1 MHFGNLHFVA
11 SLQTAQEHCCP
22 KIRFRSCSARL
33 GAWAASPLYLCR
45 QSPGQL
51 DAPVARTTLFA
62 AVSPSLARML
72 CPAGEPASMLFKT
85 QSAAVYGIDANII
98 EVEVDVSPSRDPK
111 ENFQTVGLPDTAVK
125 ESRQRITAA
134 LRNCGYEVP
143 LTKITINLAPADI
156 KKEGS
161 GFDLP
166 MAMGILGAYGG
177 LIKKELTEYVMVGEL
192 SLDGGIRGVRGAL
205 PIAIAARAKKIA
217 NLIVPEVNARE
228 AAVVSGVNVYPV
240 KSLIDVV
247 NLLNSGN
254 GISPLTVDT
263 SQMLGATEQSGAA
276 DFKEV
281 RGQFTAKR
289 ALEVACAG
297 GHNILMIGPP
307 GSGKT
312 MLAKRV
318 SGILP
323 PLTFEEALETT
334 KIHSVA
340 GVLDAAAGL
349 VSVRPFRAP
358 HHTISDAGL
367 IGGGIIPRP
376 GEVSLSHNGVL
387 FLDELPEF
395 PRNVLEVMRQPLED
409 GTVCIAR
416 ASMPLT
422 FPARFMLAA
431 AMNPCPCGFFN
442 DRSREC
448 RCTQPMIQRYMQK
461 ISGPLMD
468 RIDIHIDVPAVN
480 YKEMRSTVAPEGSA
494 QVRDRVMRAREI
506 QLRRFMLPEVSSRQT
521 TAPKSGAETDGEPAQ
536 PLSETPNRIDGER
549 LREANRTEPALSD
562 RLQGGSRTGATRTY
576 CNAQMT
582 PRQIR
587 AFCELSADCERLLER
602 AMMQQGLT
610 ARAHDRILKVARTIA
625 DLEGEQAI
633 QPKHIAEAIQYRTL
647 DRTFW
652 A

>member
-1 MHFGNLHFVA
+1 
-11 SLQTAQEHCCP
+11 
-22 KIRFRSCSARL
+22 
-33 GAWAASPLYLCR
+33 
-45 QSPGQL
+45 
-51 DAPVARTTLFA
+51 
-62 AVSPSLARML
+62 
-72 CPAGEPASMLFKT
+72 MLFKT
-85 QSAAVYGIDANII
+85 QSAAVFGIDANII
-98 EVEVDVSPSRDPK
+98 EVEVDISPTRSQD
-111 ENFQTVGLPDTAVK
+111 ENFQTVGLPDAAVR
-125 ESRQRITAA
+125 ESRQRIRAA
-134 LRNCGYEVP
+134 LRNCGFEVP
-143 LTKITINLAPADI
+143 ITQITINLAPADI

-177 LIKKELTEYVMVGEL
+177 LIKKELPEYVMVGEL

-254 GISPLTVDT
+254 GISPLQVDT
-263 SQMLGATEQSGAA
+263 SQMLGETDHNGAA

-289 ALEVACAG
+289 ALEIACAG

-318 SGILP
+318 SSILP

-340 GVLDAAAGL
+340 GVLDAASGL
-349 VSVRPFRAP
+349 VSVRPFRSP

-409 GTVCIAR
+409 GNVTIAR
-416 ASMPLT
+416 ASMSLT

-431 AMNPCPCGFFN
+431 AMNPCPCGYHG
-442 DRSREC
+442 SGQREC
-448 RCTQPMIQRYMQK
+448 PCSQTMIQRYVSK

-480 YKEMRSTVAPEGSA
+480 YKELRGPDNKAESSA
-494 QVRDRVMRAREI
+494 QIRERVVRARDV
-506 QLRRFMLPEVSSRQT
+506 QLNRF
-521 TAPKSGAETDGEPAQ
+521 AAA
-536 PLSETPNRIDGER
+536 GER
-549 LREANRTEPALSD
+549 NYS
-562 RLQGGSRTGATRTY
+562 
-576 CNAQMT
+576 NAQMSS
-582 PRQIR
+582 RQIR
-587 AFCELSADCERLLER
+587 AYCDLGTDSERMLER
-602 AMMQQGLT
+602 AMQQQGLS

-625 DLEGEQAI
+625 DMEASPQVES
-633 QPKHIAEAIQYRTL
+633 KHIAEAIQYRTL
-647 DRTFW
+647 DRTYW
-652 A
+652 V